1 MAHSPRSA
9 DGPPRHRGL
18 TRVPAQVPDDIRF
31 DVERT
36 SVRVVLLDSA
46 GDLLLFRT
54 IDASTPT
61 TGTWWELPGGG
72 MEAGESVA
80 QTAARELRE
89 ETGLEVSLAQMP
101 EPAWT
106 RSATYLRR
114 GRRTLQHEVVVA
126 LRVDLR
132 APEPAVSGRTP
143 DEREDY
149 VGHRWWTVAELRSS
163 TERFFPG
170 RLPELIE
177 PFLSGATIDEPFEWW
192 N

>member
-1 MAHSPRSA
+1 MARPARFA
-9 DGPPRHRGL
+9 RAEPA
-18 TRVPAQVPDDIRF
+18 VPAEVPTGIGF

-36 SVRVVLLDSA
+36 SVRVVLLDAA

-54 IDASTPT
+54 VDALTPA

-72 MEAGESVA
+72 MEPGESVA

-89 ETGLEVSLAQMP
+89 ETGLEVQVAGLGPPTWS
-101 EPAWT
+101 

-114 GRRTLQHEVVVA
+114 GSRILQHEVVVT
-126 LRVDLR
+126 LRVAER
-132 APEPAVSGRTP
+132 APEPAVGGRTP
-143 DEREDY
+143 EELQDY
-149 VGHRWWTVAELRSS
+149 VGHRWWPVADVTAS

-177 PFLSGATIDEPFEWW
+177 PFLAGAAIDEPFEWW